1 MARASAL
8 VEAQNTLT
16 QPSAPWLQDLWNGLP
31 FTDFPH
37 AVLIYGQAGIGKYD
51 FAVKL
56 AAALLCECKDSEI
69 RKPCLQCEA
78 CRWFATGNHPDF
90 IALVPEIQRKY
101 LPQVSLEG
109 SQADAP
115 VRPIKAV
122 EDESEAEGSDKKE
135 KRFIAIAQAREVI
148 GSLGLGSY
156 RGGNRVILVYP
167 LEQLKPE
174 AANTLLKSL
183 EEPPP
188 HTIFILIAA
197 RLDRVLPTI
206 RSRCHLL
213 QAPKPKRAIG
223 LSWLQNKIANEKL
236 KAISALEVEALY
248 DEFGGAPFAVYES
261 LLARNNQDEKD
272 ELIVGAL
279 ATKNLL
285 QGLAKGINIDWLN
298 IAEKIHKAPA
308 PILLTALQR
317 WCADLQGLTQ
327 ANGIR
332 YYPKQTDVLKVLAK
346 QVRLVKLMRFWKLLL
361 QARRH
366 EHHPL
371 ATRIQMEALLLQYQ
385 NIFSD

>member
-1 MARASAL
+1 MAQASAL
-8 VEAQNTLT
+8 VGAQNTLK
-16 QPSAPWLQDLWNGLP
+16 QPIAPWLKDLWDGLP
-31 FTDFPH
+31 FTAFPH
-37 AVLIYGQAGIGKYD
+37 AVLIHGQAGIGKYD
-51 FAVKL
+51 FAIKL
-56 AAALLCECKDSEI
+56 AAALLCECKDPQIS
-69 RKPCLQCEA
+69 KPCLQCEA

-90 IALVPEIQRKY
+90 IALVPEMQRKY
-101 LPQVSLEG
+101 LPQAPLEG
-109 SQADAP
+109 GQADAP
-115 VRPIKAV
+115 VRTTKIL
-122 EDESEAEGSDKKE
+122 EDESEAEGGDKKE
-135 KRFIAIAQAREVI
+135 KRFIAIAHARDVI
-148 GSLGLGSY
+148 GSLGLGSH

-188 HTIFILIAA
+188 QTIFILVAA

-206 RSRCHLL
+206 RSRCRLL

-223 LSWLQNKIANEKL
+223 LSWLQNKIASEKL
-236 KAISALEVEALY
+236 NVISAREVEALY
-248 DEFGGAPFAVYES
+248 DELGGAPFAVYES

-272 ELIVGAL
+272 ELMFGAL

-285 QGLAKGINIDWLN
+285 QGLAKGSNIDWLN

-327 ANGIR
+327 ANTIR
-332 YYPKQTDVLKVLAK
+332 YYPKQTDVLKALAN

-366 EHHPL
+366 ENHPL

>member
-1 MARASAL
+1 MAQASAL
-8 VEAQNTLT
+8 VEAQNTLK
-16 QPSAPWLQDLWNGLP
+16 QPIAPWLKDLWDGLP
-31 FTDFPH
+31 FTAFPH
-37 AVLIYGQAGIGKYD
+37 AVLIHGQAGIGKYD
-51 FAVKL
+51 FAIKL
-56 AAALLCECKDSEI
+56 AAALLCECKDPQIS
-69 RKPCLQCEA
+69 KPCLQCEA

-90 IALVPEIQRKY
+90 IALVPEMQRKY
-101 LPQVSLEG
+101 LPQAPLEG
-109 SQADAP
+109 GQADAP
-115 VRPIKAV
+115 VRTTKIQQ
-122 EDESEAEGSDKKE
+122 DESQAEGGDKKE
-135 KRFIAIAQAREVI
+135 KRCIAIAHARDVI
-148 GSLGLGSY
+148 GSLGLGSH

-188 HTIFILIAA
+188 QTIFILVAA

-206 RSRCHLL
+206 RSRCRLL

-223 LSWLQNKIANEKL
+223 LSWLQNKIASEKL
-236 KAISALEVEALY
+236 NVISALEVEALY
-248 DEFGGAPFAVYES
+248 DELGGAPFAVYES

-272 ELIVGAL
+272 ELMLGAL

-285 QGLAKGINIDWLN
+285 QGLAKGSNIDWLN

-327 ANGIR
+327 ANTIR
-332 YYPKQTDVLKVLAK
+332 YYPKQTDVLKALAN

-366 EHHPL
+366 ENHPL

>member
-1 MARASAL
+1 MAQASAL
-8 VEAQNTLT
+8 VEAQNTLK
-16 QPSAPWLQDLWNGLP
+16 QPIAPWLKDLWDGLP
-31 FTDFPH
+31 FTAFPH
-37 AVLIYGQAGIGKYD
+37 ALLIHGQAGIGKYD
-51 FAVKL
+51 FAIKL
-56 AAALLCECKDSEI
+56 AAALLCECKDPQIS
-69 RKPCLQCEA
+69 KPCLQCEA

-90 IALVPEIQRKY
+90 IALVPEMQRKY
-101 LPQVSLEG
+101 LPQAPLEG
-109 SQADAP
+109 GQADAP
-115 VRPIKAV
+115 VRTTKIL
-122 EDESEAEGSDKKE
+122 EDESEAEGGDKKE
-135 KRFIAIAQAREVI
+135 KRFIAIAHARDVI
-148 GSLGLGSY
+148 GSLGLGSH

-188 HTIFILIAA
+188 QTIFILVAA

-206 RSRCHLL
+206 RSRCRLL

-223 LSWLQNKIANEKL
+223 LSWLQNKIASEKL
-236 KAISALEVEALY
+236 NVISALEVEALY
-248 DEFGGAPFAVYES
+248 DELGGAPFAVYES

-272 ELIVGAL
+272 ELMLGAL

-285 QGLAKGINIDWLN
+285 QGLAKGSNIDWLN

-317 WCADLQGLTQ
+317 WCADLQGLAQ
-327 ANGIR
+327 ANTIR
-332 YYPKQTDVLKVLAK
+332 YYPKQTDVLKALAN

-366 EHHPL
+366 ENHPL

>member
-1 MARASAL
+1 M
-8 VEAQNTLT
+8 
-16 QPSAPWLQDLWNGLP
+16 
-31 FTDFPH
+31 
-37 AVLIYGQAGIGKYD
+37 
-51 FAVKL
+51 
-56 AAALLCECKDSEI
+56 
-69 RKPCLQCEA
+69 
-78 CRWFATGNHPDF
+78 
-90 IALVPEIQRKY
+90 QRKY
-101 LPQVSLEG
+101 LPQAPLEG
-109 SQADAP
+109 GQADAP
-115 VRPIKAV
+115 VRTTKIL
-122 EDESEAEGSDKKE
+122 EDETEAEGGDKKE
-135 KRFIAIAQAREVI
+135 KRFIAIAQARDVI
-148 GSLGLGSY
+148 GSLGLGSH

-188 HTIFILIAA
+188 QTIFILVAA

-206 RSRCHLL
+206 RSRCRLL

-223 LSWLQNKIANEKL
+223 LSWLQNKIASEKL
-236 KAISALEVEALY
+236 NVISALEVEALY
-248 DEFGGAPFAVYES
+248 DELGGAPFAVYES

-272 ELIVGAL
+272 ELMLGAL

-285 QGLAKGINIDWLN
+285 QGLAKGSNIDWLN

-327 ANGIR
+327 ANTIR
-332 YYPKQTDVLKVLAK
+332 YYPKQTDVLKALAN

-366 EHHPL
+366 ENHPL